1 MRLTASIL
9 PRLAV
14 PEPGLVLETELEL
27 APVLE
32 LEPVLEQVPVLA
44 PVLELAQAL
53 VLERHIRPPTGR
65 PTRYQR

>member
-14 PEPGLVLETELEL
+14 PEPGLVLETALAL

-32 LEPVLEQVPVLA
+32 LEPVLVLAQVLELA
-44 PVLELAQAL
+44 PVLVLGLALA
-53 VLERHIRPPTGR
+53 RHNRPPTGR
-65 PTRYQR
+65 PT

>member
-14 PEPGLVLETELEL
+14 PGPGL
-27 APVLE
+27 
-32 LEPVLEQVPVLA
+32 VLEQVPVLA

-65 PTRYQR
+65 PT